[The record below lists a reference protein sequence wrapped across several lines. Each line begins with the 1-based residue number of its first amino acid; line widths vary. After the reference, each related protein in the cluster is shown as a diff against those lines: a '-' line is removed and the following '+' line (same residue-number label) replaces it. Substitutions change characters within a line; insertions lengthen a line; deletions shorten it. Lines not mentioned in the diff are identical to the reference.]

1 MEIADKCCKTMIT
14 SNQKDQNLFEGMVT
28 NCTIRL
34 AKKIAAVMLWWHV
47 TIHYS
52 HFVGL
57 NSIKKLF
64 FNWMFL

>member
-34 AKKIAAVMLWWHV
+34 AKKIAAVMLW
-47 TIHYS
+47 
-52 HFVGL
+52 
-57 NSIKKLF
+57 
-64 FNWMFL
+64 